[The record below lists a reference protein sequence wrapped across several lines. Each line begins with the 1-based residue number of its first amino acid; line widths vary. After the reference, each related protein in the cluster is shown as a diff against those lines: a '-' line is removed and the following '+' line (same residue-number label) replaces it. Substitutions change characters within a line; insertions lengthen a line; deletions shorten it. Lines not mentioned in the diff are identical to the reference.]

1 MLENDTENK
10 ATNVDDLL
18 ENDTKNKI
26 ANVEGLLKGELA
38 TVTSLKCSTED
49 SKSYLMN
56 TLEKLSSNFSSD
68 DIVEDAHMLPQFF
81 KTLNDSLAKVDSNL
95 IILKDLENSINSILF
110 SISLQYSTNTIDLDE
125 LDKQLNLYNLKK
137 MESKNDILNNS
148 TYVERFIS
156 SAKPIIN
163 DLTETIDN
171 SKENIIKQFKE
182 NRDNA
187 VDKTPAIDTSN
198 TNEITAEKLDCK
210 TIVIEKCDNNECNS
224 NESVSNEFNNN
235 DSSNKLNGN
244 EFINDSNSHDSN
256 NNKKDSILYKPYKI
270 NENDTLLISEKQ
282 EKVFLPYS
290 LQDLAQFTKDAD
302 KSVEDVIRENFIIPI
317 STFKNPTISR
327 FKEAFNLAKNK
338 SKCSLLKSFNF
349 AVEIMFKYSLN
360 PAIIVACKNVDELKD
375 YLNCLKEQKLDLFKA
390 FKIKYEI
397 NPMKI

>member
-1 MLENDTENK
+1 MLENDIENK
-10 ATNVDDLL
+10 TTNVDYLL
-18 ENDTKNKI
+18 ENDAENKI

-95 IILKDLENSINSILF
+95 IILKNLENSINSILF

-187 VDKTPAIDTSN
+187 AGKMSDIDTSN
-198 TNEITAEKLDCK
+198 VNTISVESFDKKSVVNEEYSVRECN
-210 TIVIEKCDNNECNS
+210 NNEFDNYECNNKETNDNELNNNS
-224 NESVSNEFNNN
+224 NSY
-235 DSSNKLNGN
+235 
-244 EFINDSNSHDSN
+244 DSN

-290 LQDLAQFTKDAD
+290 LQDLVQFTKDSD

>member
-1 MLENDTENK
+1 MLENDTEIK
-10 ATNVDDLL
+10 VTNV
-18 ENDTKNKI
+18 ES
-26 ANVEGLLKGELA
+26 LLKNELS
-38 TVTSLKCSTED
+38 TIINLKNSTED
-49 SKSYLMN
+49 NKNYLMN
-56 TLEKLSSNFSSD
+56 TLEKLSNTFSSE

-81 KTLNDSLAKVDSNL
+81 KTLNDSLTKVNSNL

-148 TYVERFIS
+148 TYVERFIN

-187 VDKTPAIDTSN
+187 VDKTPAVDTSN
-198 TNEITAEKLDCK
+198 TNTISTENLDKKSVVNEECSSS
-210 TIVIEKCDNNECNS
+210 ECNNNEFDNYECDNNKS
-224 NESVSNEFNNN
+224 NDNEFNNN
-235 DSSNKLNGN
+235 DS
-244 EFINDSNSHDSN
+244 NSYDSN

-290 LQDLAQFTKDAD
+290 LQDLAQFTKNSD
-302 KSVEDVIRENFIIPI
+302 KSIEDVIRENFIIPI

-360 PAIIVACKNVDELKD
+360 PAIIVACKNVDELKN